1 MKTTFSKT
9 SKFIALAMMFL
20 ASFTVFTACGSD
32 DDDES
37 KIVKIDGQETKVVSM
52 NANEG
57 EKDVII
63 SLIIEPINKEKRLV
77 SLTLTFPIKSYGKT
91 IACNAE
97 NVLGSLFDNGLQ
109 LNKGSQYMV
118 NKTEDGVYKIKF
130 QLAQTV
136 GNKTTTVAGSYEGKS
151 MAMTDPAAQ

>member
-37 KIVKIDGQETKVVSM
+37 NIVKIDGQETKVVSM
-52 NANEG
+52 NAQEIGETANIFLTIQPVKEG
-57 EKDVII
+57 QA
-63 SLIIEPINKEKRLV
+63 LI
-77 SLTLTFPIKSYGKT
+77 TLNFNFPIKNYGKKIT
-91 IACNAE
+91 CDANSVKC
-97 NVLGSLFDNGLQ
+97 SLFNGDYALS
-109 LNKGSQYMV
+109 KESHYMV

-130 QLAQTV
+130 QLAQTEA
-136 GNKTTTVAGSYEGKS
+136 NKTTTMAGSYEGKS
-151 MAMTDPAAQ
+151 MSMTDPAAQ